1 MRVSL
6 ARAVYSDADIYL
18 LDDPLSALDSHVG
31 KNIFENCL
39 FGELAGKTRLLVTH
53 QLQHLHKC
61 DQIMLLESGKIVEM
75 GDYESLSNTNSK
87 VVALINK
94 HTRYVILISNTFYHV
109 LIFCSKAEEEEEE
122 EQLNTKD
129 TLKKSSL
136 VDNDDDNEEGT
147 LIQKEKK
154 QKGGVNPNT
163 VWEYLKSLGS
173 FISYSS
179 TSIILL
185 LLLMTNLFFNI
196 F

>member
-39 FGELAGKTRLLVTH
+39 FGELAGKTRFLVTH

-61 DQIMLLESGKIVEM
+61 DQIMFLESGKIVEM

-94 HTRYVILISNTFYHV
+94 HTRYCLSFLSFFTEPN
-109 LIFCSKAEEEEEE
+109 FCSKAEEGEEEE
-122 EQLNTKD
+122 EKEAAPKD
-129 TLKKSSL
+129 AGKSSL
-136 VDNDDDNEEGT
+136 IDNEDDNEEGT

-163 VWEYLKSLGS
+163 VWEYLKSLGFFFHIS
-173 FISYSS
+173 FVIFPCFNF
-179 TSIILL
+179 LL
-185 LLLMTNLFFNI
+185 NEFF
-196 F
+196 FCD